1 MSEDREPAALRDDWE
16 RGTVNANGVEL
27 QYYRIGSG
35 PPIVMAHGYYE
46 NGRTWG
52 RLARDLATDYEVV
65 TYDARGHGRS
75 DAPEDGYSVDD
86 RVADLIGLVDEL
98 GLSEPILYGHSMGGS
113 TAAWAA
119 TEHAERL
126 RGLVLEDP
134 AGLHGAPE
142 ISPEERVSIV
152 EDRIADW
159 QERSRSEIAAEH
171 TEHGEDLAHRIAQ
184 ARKECQPEIAA
195 IQREGFPPLADAFED
210 ITCPTL
216 VLKSDESE
224 DERAATRAVT
234 DRLSDGWLVHVDGAD
249 HYVVRS
255 QYEDAVTQ
263 VASFLDRLDAD
274 GS

>member
-1 MSEDREPAALRDDWE
+1 MTDNTETRESMRDWE
-16 RGTVNANGVEL
+16 RGTVNANGVQL
-27 QYYRIGSG
+27 QYYRTGSG

-65 TYDARGHGRS
+65 TYDARGHGQS
-75 DAPEDGYSVDD
+75 DAPEDGYGVDD

-119 TEHAERL
+119 TEHAEPL

-134 AGLHGAPE
+134 AGLHGEPE
-142 ISPEERVSIV
+142 IGPEERVSIV

-159 QERSRSEIAAEH
+159 QELSLSEIAAEH
-171 TEHGEDLAHRIAQ
+171 TEYGEDLAHRIAQ
-184 ARKECQPEIAA
+184 ARTECQPEIAA
-195 IQREGFPPLADAFED
+195 IQREGFPPLAEAFED

-224 DERAATRAVT
+224 DDRAATRAVT
-234 DRLSDGWLVHVDGAD
+234 DRLSDGRLVHVDEAG
-249 HYVVRS
+249 HYVVWS
-255 QYEDAVTQ
+255 QYEDTITQ
-263 VASFLDRLDAD
+263 VESFLDRLDAD